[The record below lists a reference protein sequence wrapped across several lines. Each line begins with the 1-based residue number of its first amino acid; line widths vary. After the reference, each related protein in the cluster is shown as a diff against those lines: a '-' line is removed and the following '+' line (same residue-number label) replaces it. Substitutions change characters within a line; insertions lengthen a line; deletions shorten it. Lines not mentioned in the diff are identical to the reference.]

1 MSAVIS
7 KPARPRGR
15 AGKHS
20 RSDARAQRHLAS
32 VRRDTR
38 REENRVE
45 QERKRRAA
53 QARREAEE
61 RRRRAAEQRRI
72 SAVVRQSAHGRQE
85 QKMLDLLRRGAGVTQ
100 ILRETTKPE
109 DVVRD
114 TLRRAQHLS
123 KLLDAV
129 EDGAEKTTG
138 VRMAAS
144 DLQRTRRFLGSL
156 VALMRMGTAPNLAS

>member
-1 MSAVIS
+1 M
-7 KPARPRGR
+7 PALSGIWP
-15 AGKHS
+15 A
-20 RSDARAQRHLAS
+20 
-32 VRRDTR
+32 R

-61 RRRRAAEQRRI
+61 RQRREAAERRRI

-85 QKMLDLLRRGAGVTQ
+85 QKILDLLRRGAGVTQ
-100 ILRETTKPE
+100 ILREITKPE

-156 VALMRMGTAPNLAS
+156 VALMRTGTAPNLAS